1 MKKIFRFLHIS
12 DLHLSL
18 FHPLCPA
25 DAPKDKL
32 ELFYQL
38 ALMSLKNSISVV
50 NRRNLDALIIAGDL
64 FESYPAE
71 YKVLK
76 DVFSLLSDCNA
87 QVVIT
92 PGNHDL
98 YSTTYKQDRL
108 KFYGIKCSEN
118 VHIFSSPSFSS
129 IQINEA
135 NIYGMANTTRDIR
148 PFDLLPEINPEN
160 INIAVFHGSLLSFL
174 PEGKEVWLPFSDKEV
189 LNSRFDYVALGH
201 YHGYSEIKDS
211 QGIIRA
217 IYPGSATPAGKTEK
231 NNRGG
236 VIVEIEKN
244 GKYSDVQAEF
254 VTLSELNLKEIV
266 LNITEEHNQDEIKRL
281 LLSEIPEEERQH
293 TVLYIEAEGT
303 GHFAFSDLIDSI
315 SEQFLHI
322 ELDTSRIFS
331 DNVDILLATHN
342 PETIAGQFIKTI
354 KEEMD
359 KSDEAGKIILRNAL
373 LYGLDALRGKE
384 IEPRYEDRKI
394 QS

>member
-1 MKKIFRFLHIS
+1 MKKLFRFLHIS
-12 DLHLSL
+12 DLHLCL

-25 DAPKDKL
+25 DATKDKS

-38 ALMSLKNSISVV
+38 ALRALKNSISVV
-50 NRRNLDALIIAGDL
+50 NRQDLDALIIAGDL

-71 YKVLK
+71 HKVLK

-87 QVVIT
+87 QVIIT

-98 YSTTYKQDRL
+98 YSTTYKQERL
-108 KFYGIKCSEN
+108 NFYGIKCSEN

-129 IQINEA
+129 IQVNET

-148 PFDLLPEINPEN
+148 PFELLPEINPEN

-174 PEGKEVWLPFSDKEV
+174 PEGKEVWLPFSDHEV

-201 YHGYSEIKDS
+201 YHSYSEIKDS

-217 IYPGSATPAGKTEK
+217 IYPGSATPAGRSERDK
-231 NNRGG
+231 RGG
-236 VIVEIEKN
+236 VIVEIEKT
-244 GKYSDVQAEF
+244 GKYSNVQAEF
-254 VTLSELNLKEIV
+254 VTLSELNVKEIV
-266 LNITEEHNQDEIKRL
+266 LNITEDYTQEEIKRL
-281 LLSEIPEEERQH
+281 LLSEIPEVERPH
-293 TVLYIEAEGT
+293 TVLNIKAEGT
-303 GHFAFSDLIDSI
+303 GHFAFTELIDSI

-322 ELDTSRIFS
+322 YLDTSRIFS

-359 KSDEAGKIILRNAL
+359 KSDEAGKLILRNAL